1 MKNFFKKLNEKLVFF
16 IPLLFIFFF
25 EFKNHYVTYR
35 SKIYVVFE
43 NFEVKKKPIE
53 TTSGEVETHS
63 RHLNQLFLELQSS
76 ILKKFNYSTNPSQ
89 KFSKL
94 LSLNYHEIFFFK
106 DKLSKED
113 KLKIKKKVN
122 DYIVDQKLNKI
133 LRPVIV
139 FVNE

>member
-1 MKNFFKKLNEKLVFF
+1 MKKFYKKLKEKLVFF

-25 EFKNHYVTYR
+25 EFKNHYVSYQ
-35 SKIYVVFE
+35 SKVYIVFE
-43 NFEVKKKPIE
+43 NFEVKRKPIE
-53 TTSGEVETHS
+53 TISGEVDTHS
-63 RHLNQLFLELQSS
+63 RHLNQSFLELSSS
-76 ILKKFNYSTNPSQ
+76 IFKKFNYSTNPSQ

-113 KLKIKKKVN
+113 KFKIKKN
-122 DYIVDQKLNKI
+122 LNNYIVDQKLSKI
-133 LRPVIV
+133 LKPVIV